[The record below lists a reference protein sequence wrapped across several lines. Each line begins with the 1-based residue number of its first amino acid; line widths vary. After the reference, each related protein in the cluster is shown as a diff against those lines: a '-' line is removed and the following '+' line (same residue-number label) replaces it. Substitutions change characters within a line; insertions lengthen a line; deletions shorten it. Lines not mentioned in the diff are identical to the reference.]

1 MTEFDSRLVPYPW
14 LASGRFLGSY
24 PYAILLRGTYYF
36 KSLLLVNYFL
46 SSACCSYDL
55 SGCLLNRDDPA
66 SSLSGC
72 CRVVLTEA
80 IKPQSRP
87 IVNR

>member
-1 MTEFDSRLVPYPW
+1 MLKSIPFSQRT
-14 LASGRFLGSY
+14 SGRPVQCWS
-24 PYAILLRGTYYF
+24 PPLLRCGTAYIS
-36 KSLLLVNYFL
+36 SLLLVNYFL

-87 IVNR
+87 IVNM